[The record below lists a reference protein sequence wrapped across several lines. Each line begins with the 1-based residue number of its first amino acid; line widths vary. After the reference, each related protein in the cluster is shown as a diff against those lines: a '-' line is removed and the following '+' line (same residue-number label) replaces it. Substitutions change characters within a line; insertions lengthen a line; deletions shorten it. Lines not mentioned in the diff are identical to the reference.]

1 MLCYRC
7 LYKIQS
13 GLEIRQQCLKSE
25 HEWRQS
31 NSMLENLEPQ
41 YGLEPTVRDFE
52 TFSEQNRMLLTCE
65 KEIED
70 VIKVVDPNK
79 DYESDSD
86 DNQSNINC
94 VSIL

>member
-1 MLCYRC
+1 
-7 LYKIQS
+7 
-13 GLEIRQQCLKSE
+13 
-25 HEWRQS
+25 
-31 NSMLENLEPQ
+31 MLENLEPQ

-94 VSIL
+94 VSILYQNGRHFKSFEHFLSI